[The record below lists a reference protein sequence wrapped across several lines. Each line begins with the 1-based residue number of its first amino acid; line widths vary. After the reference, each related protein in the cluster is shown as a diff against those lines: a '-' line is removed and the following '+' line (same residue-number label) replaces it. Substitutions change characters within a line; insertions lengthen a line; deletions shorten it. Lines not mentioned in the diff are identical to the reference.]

1 MRTVFHEQLD
11 DLTAAIA
18 EICGL
23 AGQAM
28 QDATQALLQA
38 NLALAEG
45 VIGEHDNIMLRAA
58 HAEQHAL
65 TLLALQ
71 APVAGDLRAVVASLK
86 NIADAERM
94 GALALHV
101 AKIVRRRHPAHAL
114 PEEVNAYFDD
124 MGRIA
129 VDLGN
134 NAKEVVQSVDPRK
147 AAQLRHDDDAMDDLH
162 RQLFTLLIDRQ
173 WKHGVAAAVDVTLL
187 GRYYERFAD
196 HAVEIGRRVIFQ
208 ATGTTK
214 PRFDPGP
221 APQQAR
227 RHTTQA
233 NHSPTL
239 GLDVDS
245 PSFDISP
252 TCFVAPRIRPIRFR
266 LGRSRE
272 TGSDHSRFFWIR
284 DTKTCGASVVTKV
297 SPLGRTA
304 VTRLRPSFVV
314 DQFTGRSVGL
324 LGTATKMRKS
334 VRHLGENSGNTG
346 GWGHRHP
353 PRSLGTYRRRACRFS
368 NVLTLLSF

>member
-18 EICGL
+18 EMCGL
-23 AGQAM
+23 AGRAM

-38 NLALAEG
+38 NLVLAEG
-45 VIGEHDNIMLRAA
+45 VIGEHDSIVRHAA
-58 HAEQHAL
+58 HAEQDTL

-114 PEEVNAYFDD
+114 PEEANAYFAE
-124 MGRIA
+124 MGCIA

-134 NAKEVVQSVDPRK
+134 NAKDVVQSVDPRK

-162 RQLFTLLIDRQ
+162 RQLFTLLIDRR

-214 PRFDPGP
+214 
-221 APQQAR
+221 
-227 RHTTQA
+227 T
-233 NHSPTL
+233 
-239 GLDVDS
+239 
-245 PSFDISP
+245 
-252 TCFVAPRIRPIRFR
+252 
-266 LGRSRE
+266 
-272 TGSDHSRFFWIR
+272 
-284 DTKTCGASVVTKV
+284 SV
-297 SPLGRTA
+297 
-304 VTRLRPSFVV
+304 
-314 DQFTGRSVGL
+314 
-324 LGTATKMRKS
+324 
-334 VRHLGENSGNTG
+334 
-346 GWGHRHP
+346 
-353 PRSLGTYRRRACRFS
+353 
-368 NVLTLLSF
+368 